1 MNDSERFLSAFSE
14 LRFYK
19 KLVLR
24 NLHFTV
30 EGSTEKE
37 VADLLIYGGDF
48 VIAIQ
53 LKARNEKDQTSDPE
67 KELKWLTNKCK
78 VAKKQVKESITFI
91 RSGDLPTFEN
101 GRNKQVKLS
110 ATTEIIPLVVFM
122 NDNIRNNYVDLLDY
136 VALGEEIKWE
146 PEMRFAEQLGV
157 VTRESRTRFTINHE
171 LRRGYDKLDYWQKN
185 MASELYDEFGDGSFT
200 SSMIF
205 AKLEYNKDRAIATLH
220 TFSMMGILWTDLD
233 AIDGKTITYQ
243 FRVTPA
249 EHPEC
254 FEKAA

>member
-1 MNDSERFLSAFSE
+1 MFRKDE
-14 LRFYK
+14 LTDGIAESQKQADNIITNMRQAGFIVSNGVKPPDNKMTYALNVMMDYSPDIIQEIQ
-19 KLVLR
+19 KLA
-24 NLHFTV
+24 TSKY
-30 EGSTEKE
+30 STK
-37 VADLLIYGGDF
+37 DRRIGNLLI
-48 VIAIQ
+48 
-53 LKARNEKDQTSDPE
+53 S
-67 KELKWLTNKCK
+67 
-78 VAKKQVKESITFI
+78 
-91 RSGDLPTFEN
+91 
-101 GRNKQVKLS
+101 KL
-110 ATTEIIPLVVFM
+110 EIG
-122 NDNIRNNYVDLLDY
+122 YVDLMDY

-220 TFSMMGILWTDLD
+220 TFSMMGILGTDLD
-233 AIDGKTITYQ
+233 TIDGKTITYQ